1 MENNPHLTIATL
13 FESVRTQAVLD
24 RESQSHLETCD
35 LCRGR
40 LSWMQT
46 ATDLGTQESEYEPPL
61 AAVDKV
67 LQLGREPSAL
77 KQLGNFIIAS
87 LTFDSFGEAAAEGVR
102 ADGSARQMTY
112 RADDVDIALWLRRS
126 EEGTMTLA
134 GQITSKSLPRM
145 QDNSDYVDLVVG
157 GDHVRTSSFS
167 PWGEFLFPDLM
178 PGSYSLHISL
188 ADRMLRIPSIH
199 VIDDEKSQQCSE
211 PR

>member
-1 MENNPHLTIATL
+1 MENNDHLTIGIL
-13 FESVRTQAVLD
+13 FESVRIQAKLD
-24 RESQSHLETCD
+24 KESQFHLETCG
-35 LCRGR
+35 LCRDR

-46 ATDLGTQESEYEPPL
+46 AADLGRQEPEYEPPP
-61 AAVDKV
+61 AVVDKV

-77 KQLGNFIIAS
+77 KQLGNFIVAS
-87 LTFDSFGEAAAEGVR
+87 LTFDSFGEAAPEGVR

-134 GQITSKSLPRM
+134 GQVTSKSLPRM

-178 PGSYSLHISL
+178 PSSYSLHISL

-199 VIDDEKSQQCSE
+199 IIDDEKSQQCSE
-211 PR
+211 SR

>member
-1 MENNPHLTIATL
+1 LVNDNTHLEIAAL
-13 FESVRTQAVLD
+13 FENVRMQAALD
-24 RESQSHLETCD
+24 AESQSHLTVCD

-46 ATDLGTQESEYEPPL
+46 AADLSTQESEYAPPRT
-61 AAVDKV
+61 AVDRV
-67 LQLGREPSAL
+67 LRLGREPGAL
-77 KQLGNFIIAS
+77 RQLSNSIVAA

-102 ADGSARQMTY
+102 AEGLARQMTY

-134 GQITSKSLPRM
+134 GQVMSKSSSTL

-157 GDHVRTSSFS
+157 GDHLRTSSFS

-178 PGSYSLHISL
+178 PSSYSLHISL
-188 ADRMLRIPSIH
+188 ADRMLRIPSIP
-199 VIDDEKSQQCSE
+199 VIDDAN
-211 PR
+211 R

>member
-1 MENNPHLTIATL
+1 MENNTHLTIATL
-13 FESVRTQAVLD
+13 FESVRMHAVLD

-46 ATDLGTQESEYEPPL
+46 ATDLGTQESEYEPPRS
-61 AAVDKV
+61 AVDKV

-87 LTFDSFGEAAAEGVR
+87 LTFDSFSEAAAEGVR
-102 ADGSARQMTY
+102 AEGSARQMTY
-112 RADDVDIALWLRRS
+112 HADDVDIALWLRRS
-126 EEGTMTLA
+126 EEGTLTLA

-178 PGSYSLHISL
+178 PSSYSLHISL

-199 VIDDEKSQQCSE
+199 VIDDEKSQQSSE
-211 PR
+211 SR

>member
-112 RADDVDIALWLRRS
+112 RADDV
-126 EEGTMTLA
+126 G
-134 GQITSKSLPRM
+134 
-145 QDNSDYVDLVVG
+145 V
-157 GDHVRTSSFS
+157 
-167 PWGEFLFPDLM
+167 
-178 PGSYSLHISL
+178 
-188 ADRMLRIPSIH
+188 ADRATGGRVALAAPIGRGHHDAGGPDYEQ
-199 VIDDEKSQQCSE
+199 VFTANAG
-211 PR
+211 

>member
-1 MENNPHLTIATL
+1 LIEDNAHLTIATL
-13 FESVRTQAVLD
+13 FESVRMQAALDTQ
-24 RESQSHLETCD
+24 SQSHLESCG

-46 ATDLGTQESEYEPPL
+46 ADLGPQECEYEPPD
-61 AAVDKV
+61 AVVDKV
-67 LQLGREPSAL
+67 LQLGREASVL
-77 KQLGNFIIAS
+77 KQLGNFIVAS

-102 ADGSARQMTY
+102 AEGSARQMTY

-134 GQITSKSLPRM
+134 GQITSKSSPRM
-145 QDNSDYVDLVVG
+145 QNNSDYVDLVVG

-178 PGSYSLHISL
+178 PSSYSLHISL
-188 ADRMLRIPSIH
+188 ADRMLRIPSIR
-199 VIDDEKSQQCSE
+199 VIDDERSQQ
-211 PR
+211 

>member
-1 MENNPHLTIATL
+1 MVKDNGHLAIASL
-13 FESVRTQAVLD
+13 FESVRMQAALD
-24 RESQSHLETCD
+24 AESQSHLETCD

-46 ATDLGTQESEYEPPL
+46 AADLGAQESEYEPPL

-67 LQLGREPSAL
+67 LQLGREPSGL
-77 KQLGNFIIAS
+77 KQLGNFIVAS
-87 LTFDSFGEAAAEGVR
+87 LTFDSFREAAAEGVR
-102 ADGSARQMTY
+102 TEGSARQMTY

-134 GQITSKSLPRM
+134 GQVMSKSSPTL

-157 GDHVRTSSFS
+157 GDHVRTCSFS

-178 PGSYSLHISL
+178 PSSYSLHVSL
-188 ADRMLRIPSIH
+188 ADRMLRIPSIP
-199 VIDDEKSQQCSE
+199 VIDDERNQQ
-211 PR
+211 

>member
-13 FESVRTQAVLD
+13 FESVRTQA
-24 RESQSHLETCD
+24 
-35 LCRGR
+35 
-40 LSWMQT
+40 

-67 LQLGREPSAL
+67 LQLGRKPSAL

-145 QDNSDYVDLVVG
+145 QDNSDYVD
-157 GDHVRTSSFS
+157 
-167 PWGEFLFPDLM
+167 
-178 PGSYSLHISL
+178 
-188 ADRMLRIPSIH
+188 
-199 VIDDEKSQQCSE
+199 
-211 PR
+211 